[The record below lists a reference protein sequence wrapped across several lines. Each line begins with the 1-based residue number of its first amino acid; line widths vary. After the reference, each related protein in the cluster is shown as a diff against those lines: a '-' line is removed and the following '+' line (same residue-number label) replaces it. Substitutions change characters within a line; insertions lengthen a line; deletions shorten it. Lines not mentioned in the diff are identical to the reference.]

1 LPRLQ
6 SRLGELESRMSAP
19 DFWDNRERAQ
29 AAVEEVAVLKNKI
42 EPFQALEQGI
52 DDLEILK
59 TLALEETDHAQQ
71 VAAAKEVETEYNAFL
86 ARLETF
92 ELQSYLSGPQ
102 DRANCFLTIH
112 SGAGGTESCD
122 WADMLLRMYQRW
134 CEAHEF
140 KAEIVDIQEGEEVGI
155 KSATLQITG
164 EYAYGYLA
172 TERGVHRLVRISPFD
187 ANKRRHT
194 TFASVDATPEITDSV
209 PIEINPADLETDT
222 FRSGGKG
229 GQNVNKVET
238 AVRITHKPTGIVV
251 ACQNERS
258 QGRNRETALKMLKA
272 RLYQLEQD
280 KQRAEVERQYSEK
293 GEIAWGN
300 QIRSYVFQPYQMV
313 KDHRTGVETGNVQ
326 AVMDGALDPF
336 IHGKL
341 RGLTSKKG
349 GADLV

>member
-1 LPRLQ
+1 L
-6 SRLGELESRMSAP
+6 SELEAAMSAP

-29 AAVEEVAVLKNKI
+29 SSVEEVAALKNKI
-42 EPFQALEQGI
+42 EPFKALEQGI
-52 DDLEILK
+52 EDLEILK
-59 TLALEETDHAQQ
+59 TLALEANDA
-71 VAAAKEVETEYNAFL
+71 AAAKEVEAEYNAFL
-86 ARLETF
+86 QKLEAF

-102 DRANCFLTIH
+102 DRSNCFLTIH

-134 CEAHEF
+134 CEAHGYRT
-140 KAEIVDIQEGEEVGI
+140 EIVDIQTGEEVGI
-155 KSATLQITG
+155 KSATIQVTG

-172 TERGVHRLVRISPFD
+172 AERGVHRLVRISPFD

-194 TFASVDATPEITDSV
+194 TFASVDATPEIADSV
-209 PIEINPADLETDT
+209 PIEINPADLEVDT

-258 QGRNRETALKMLKA
+258 QGRNRELALKMLKA
-272 RLYQLEQD
+272 KLYQIEQD

-293 GEIAWGN
+293 GDIAWGN

-313 KDHRTGVETGNVQ
+313 KDHRTGVETSDVQ
-326 AVMDGALDPF
+326 GVMDGALDAF

-341 RGLTSKKG
+341 RGLTKKEVD
-349 GADLV
+349 ARAAI